1 MRIVLAATCVAL
13 VSGVAAQA
21 EAETLFFDDLP
32 TDGSVNAIPNGYG
45 GLDWSNFYA
54 FNPAAFGY
62 TGTGYNNG
70 VVSTPNVA
78 YDGYGDPA
86 TISSATLFTLVS
98 GDFTGAWNNGLH
110 ILVQGY
116 NGASLVDSVSFVVN
130 VNGPMME
137 TFDWTGL
144 TSVVFTPSGG
154 AAFPPI
160 AGQGSG
166 EHFALDNLTIN
177 LVPEPAAW
185 ALMLAG
191 FAGLGAALRARR
203 GRLSAA

>member
-1 MRIVLAATCVAL
+1 MQIVLAATCVAL
-13 VSGVAAQA
+13 LSGVAAQA

-32 TDGSVNAIPNGYG
+32 TDGSTNAIPNGYG

-78 YDGYGDPA
+78 YDGGGDSA

-130 VNGPMME
+130 VNGPKVE

-154 AAFPPI
+154 AADPRI
-160 AGQGSG
+160 SSQGAG

-203 GRLSAA
+203 SRLAAA